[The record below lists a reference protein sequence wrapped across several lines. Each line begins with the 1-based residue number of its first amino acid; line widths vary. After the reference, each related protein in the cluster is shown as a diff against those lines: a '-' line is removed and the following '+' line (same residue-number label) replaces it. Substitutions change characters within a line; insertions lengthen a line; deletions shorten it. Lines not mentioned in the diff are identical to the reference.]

1 MKPRV
6 ATAAQMVE
14 LAATAVPTMAAMA
27 AVKARDAVTAAA
39 RDAAR
44 DAGINPDSSLV
55 SDQRSVWVAV
65 PAHDVLLPPK
75 RARKRSA
82 RNASAN
88 GNAVKMAVPTTAAMA
103 VLTTAAM
110 AVLTTAAMAVGNR
123 ARPTSPASWSAF
135 AKHSD
140 DGHG

>member
-27 AVKARDAVTAAA
+27 AVKARDAVTA
-39 RDAAR
+39 AAR

-110 AVLTTAAMAVGNR
+110 AVGNR